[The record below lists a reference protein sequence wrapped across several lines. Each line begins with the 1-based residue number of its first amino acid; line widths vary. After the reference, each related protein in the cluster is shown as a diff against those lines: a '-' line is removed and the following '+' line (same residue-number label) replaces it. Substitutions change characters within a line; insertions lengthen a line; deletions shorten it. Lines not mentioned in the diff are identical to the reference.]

1 MAQLDMAQLEID
13 IALARRS
20 FELAVALALDAETVA
35 LIGPS
40 GAGKSSLLRT
50 VAGLERPHRGR
61 ITLAEEV
68 WLDTEEGVRLPPES
82 RRVGYVP
89 QDYGLFPHLTVAAN
103 VRFTAKRNRPDLLER
118 LRIAHL
124 AGARPPQLSGGERQR
139 VALARALA
147 REPRVLLLDEPFAAL
162 DATARSRVR
171 DELAEE
177 LRKLNLPTLLVTH
190 SFEDACALAQRIAV
204 LDNGAVTQFATA
216 AELLR
221 HPATS
226 TVAALTGANVLHGI
240 ATRTRD
246 GSTVLLDGGGE
257 LPSDTQAQGAVQIAV
272 HPWELEIADPGSS
285 TLTDRVLSVQPH
297 QGALRIRL
305 NRFVVHTKS
314 EQHGK
319 VAISEGANVGLR
331 ASPADVRVLIPVD
344 RPDPTLDV

>member
-1 MAQLDMAQLEID
+1 MAQLQID
-13 IALARRS
+13 IALARRA
-20 FELAVALALDAETVA
+20 FELRAALTLGAETVA

-50 VAGLERPHRGR
+50 VAGLESPHRGR
-61 ITLAEEV
+61 IMLADEL
-68 WLDTEEGVRLPPES
+68 WLDTGQHVRVTPEH

-103 VRFTAKRNRPDLLER
+103 VRFAAKRNRPDLLER
-118 LRIAHL
+118 FGIAHL

-147 REPRVLLLDEPFAAL
+147 RAPRVLLLDEPFAAL
-162 DATARSRVR
+162 DATSRTQVR

-177 LRKLNLPTLLVTH
+177 LAMLKLPTLLVTH
-190 SFEDACALAQRIAV
+190 AFEDATALAQRIAV
-204 LDNGAVTQFATA
+204 LDNGRLVQLAAP

-221 HPATS
+221 NPATS

-240 ATRTRD
+240 ATRTRS

-272 HPWELEIADPGSS
+272 HPWELEIADPNSS
-285 TLTDRVLSVQPH
+285 TLTDRVLSVRPH
-297 QGALRIRL
+297 EGALRIRL
-305 NRFVVHTKS
+305 NRFVVHAQTGR
-314 EQHGK
+314 HGN
-319 VAISEGANVGLR
+319 VVITEGSNVGLR
-331 ASPADVRVLIPVD
+331 AAPADVRVLVARDPSDPPVD
-344 RPDPTLDV
+344 A